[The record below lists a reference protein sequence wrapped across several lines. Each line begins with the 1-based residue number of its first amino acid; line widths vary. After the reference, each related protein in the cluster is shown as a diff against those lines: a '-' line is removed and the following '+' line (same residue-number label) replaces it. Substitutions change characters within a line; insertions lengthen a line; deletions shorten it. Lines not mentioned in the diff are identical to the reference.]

1 MKKGN
6 IVIIAI
12 VVIVIA
18 FVSWK
23 GWHATAPVATDE
35 KTSREVALE
44 CTTDMATRFHIHPML
59 SIVINGEQ
67 VVVPANIG
75 ITNGCMHPLHTHD
88 TTGKLHVE
96 SLVQRDFTLG
106 DFFTV
111 WEKPFD
117 STHILDFTGEVSV
130 TVNGVKVDTYE
141 NTILH
146 DGDEIIIVAGK
157 K

>member
-1 MKKGN
+1 
-6 IVIIAI
+6 
-12 VVIVIA
+12 
-18 FVSWK
+18 
-23 GWHATAPVATDE
+23 
-35 KTSREVALE
+35 
-44 CTTDMATRFHIHPML
+44 
-59 SIVINGEQ
+59 
-67 VVVPANIG
+67 
-75 ITNGCMHPLHTHD
+75 MHPLHTHD

-96 SLVQRDFTLG
+96 SPVERDFTLG

-117 STHILDFTGEVSV
+117 RTHILDFTGEVSM

-141 NTILH
+141 NTILN